1 MMAGIQNQSLIPAYA
16 GTTISTNTDTN
27 GGITIDTQGYD
38 KVGFAVYAGTRTDG
52 AYQLKIFETDNSDG
66 TTGAAEVPTNAYTVQ
81 NTMNASNTVGKVE
94 AKTNKRYCRLVITS
108 TGVTTGCVFKGGIAA
123 LSEARNNPVA

>member
-1 MMAGIQNQSLIPAYA
+1 MMAGVQNQSLIPGYA

-27 GGITIDTQGYD
+27 GGITIDTQGFE

-52 AYQLKIFETDNSDG
+52 TYVLKINETDNADG
-66 TTGAAEVPTNAYTVQ
+66 TTGAAEVGSYTVQ

-94 AKTNKRYCRLVITS
+94 CKPSKRYVRLVITS
-108 TGVTTGCVFKGGIAA
+108 TGVTTGCVFKGAVA
-123 LSEARNNPVA
+123 VLSEAKNNPVA